1 MLQHALRDLYRAL
14 KLMNSVEKDETVLCH
29 VRLALAMIDAIMAS
43 FLMLEK
49 IHVIDSPSDCF

>member
-1 MLQHALRDLYRAL
+1 
-14 KLMNSVEKDETVLCH
+14 MNSVEKDETVLCH